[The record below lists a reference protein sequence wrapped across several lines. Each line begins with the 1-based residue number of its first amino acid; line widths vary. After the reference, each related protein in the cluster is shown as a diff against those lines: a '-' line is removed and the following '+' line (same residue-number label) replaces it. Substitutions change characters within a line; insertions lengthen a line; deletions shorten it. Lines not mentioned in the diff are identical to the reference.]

1 MQQESSR
8 LLSERL
14 ENCFVPIKGR
24 VDKFADWYFAYSTSF
39 KLIRHATSSLAR
51 HSINFTD
58 RKTLSEAVTIDLDNY
73 LAKQYERIVLRP
85 EITDTEIKEAYL
97 LCVRDI
103 HAQFVETVR
112 KMEGD
117 MLELLSTET
126 NHLEDPTNRN
136 NEKNDK
142 NTRVLLQLDW
152 ASQLQKIK
160 NVPANFEKTP
170 ELTVALSAGGALIG
184 KTVGTAVA
192 GKAAASTVGTKLVG
206 GKLASPFVTKAMA
219 AGSGAVVGTLAGPV
233 GTAFGAG
240 IGFAIDFLTNKGIE
254 LMKRE
259 EFIKDINEIIQS
271 TQKTYQRTLE
281 YELQRIIFV
290 LAEDSMQ
297 LLPKV
302 IDKSDL

>member
-1 MQQESSR
+1 MIVAVIHT
-8 LLSERL
+8 LLSSY
-14 ENCFVPIKGR
+14 I
-24 VDKFADWYFAYSTSF
+24 
-39 KLIRHATSSLAR
+39 
-51 HSINFTD
+51 
-58 RKTLSEAVTIDLDNY
+58 LDNY

-136 NEKNDK
+136 SEKNDK

-206 GKLASPFVTKAMA
+206 GKLASPFVTKVCLFHVN
-219 AGSGAVVGTLAGPV
+219 S
-233 GTAFGAG
+233 
-240 IGFAIDFLTNKGIE
+240 
-254 LMKRE
+254 
-259 EFIKDINEIIQS
+259 IQRS
-271 TQKTYQRTLE
+271 VH
-281 YELQRIIFV
+281 F
-290 LAEDSMQ
+290 
-297 LLPKV
+297 
-302 IDKSDL
+302 

>member
-1 MQQESSR
+1 MIVAVIYT
-8 LLSERL
+8 LLS
-14 ENCFVPIKGR
+14 FYI
-24 VDKFADWYFAYSTSF
+24 
-39 KLIRHATSSLAR
+39 
-51 HSINFTD
+51 
-58 RKTLSEAVTIDLDNY
+58 LDNY

-136 NEKNDK
+136 SEKNDK

-206 GKLASPFVTKAMA
+206 GKLASPFVTKVCLFHVNFIQR
-219 AGSGAVVGTLAGPV
+219 SVHESKIVLVSRRHFEP
-233 GTAFGAG
+233 
-240 IGFAIDFLTNKGIE
+240 FLLNFPNF
-254 LMKRE
+254 R
-259 EFIKDINEIIQS
+259 
-271 TQKTYQRTLE
+271 
-281 YELQRIIFV
+281 
-290 LAEDSMQ
+290 Q
-297 LLPKV
+297 LLLGQVGSWDRLVAPSV
-302 IDKSDL
+302 QLQEPL